1 MAKSLVCTHARQI
14 WNELGPGF
22 SERMYHNAME
32 VCLRKSY
39 LAYETE
45 RIMTV
50 SFDGHV
56 LGNLRADLIVEK
68 YLIVELKS
76 VKALKDEHRTQVKMY
91 LKLLD
96 LESAILINF
105 PCGLAAEPEI
115 EFIEKS
121 TYTI

>member
-1 MAKSLVCTHARQI
+1 
-14 WNELGPGF
+14 
-22 SERMYHNAME
+22 ME

-45 RIMTV
+45 RVMTV

-56 LGNLRADLIVEK
+56 LGNLRADLIVERN
-68 YLIVELKS
+68 LIVELKS
-76 VKALKDEHRTQVKMY
+76 VRALKDEHRTQVKMY
-91 LKLLD
+91 LKLLE
-96 LESAILINF
+96 LESAVLINF

-121 TYTI
+121 